1 MHPWDESHSLIT
13 TRSSLLWLYDGRSL
27 QPFHT
32 EADAYLRSN
41 DTYTSIHLADGGFC
55 ITTILGGAVI
65 LEHNGRLRRILD
77 QHSGLPDPGVYE
89 AFEDS
94 DGVLW
99 LGQGASLS
107 RVDLKT
113 PITEVTRHAG
123 SALVR
128 FGGTLYLGSSAGGP
142 DCIS

>member
-1 MHPWDESHSLIT
+1 M
-13 TRSSLLWLYDGRSL
+13 
-27 QPFHT
+27 
-32 EADAYLRSN
+32 
-41 DTYTSIHLADGGFC
+41 
-55 ITTILGGAVI
+55 I

-128 FGGTLYLGSSAGGP
+128 FGGGLDLGSSAGGAGLHLLIP
-142 DCIS
+142 TASTGVVPSCADR